1 MEKLIK
7 MKIKVYSKTED
18 RREKNQLSLFVSK
31 SLMHFK
37 NYFRILEMSR
47 NNNNFYYDEAWAG
60 TQ

>member
-7 MKIKVYSKTED
+7 MKIKVYSKTEN

-47 NNNNFYYDEAWAG
+47 NNNNFYYDEA
-60 TQ
+60 

>member
-31 SLMHFK
+31 SLMPFK

-47 NNNNFYYDEAWAG
+47 NNNNFYYDEA
-60 TQ
+60 

>member
-18 RREKNQLSLFVSK
+18 RREKNQLSLFVSE

-37 NYFRILEMSR
+37 NYVRMSR
-47 NNNNFYYDEAWAG
+47 NNNNFYYDEA
-60 TQ
+60 